1 MHNVTENAW
10 KQLSGDNLYEYLS
23 IVSIFPPFSLQSG
36 NEDPDEVLLD
46 SEMEKVFAGNS
57 ARKDKFDVT
66 TFQDNSQL
74 PIGSRK
80 KNSSRWSS
88 Q

>member
-1 MHNVTENAW
+1 
-10 KQLSGDNLYEYLS
+10 
-23 IVSIFPPFSLQSG
+23 LQSG

-46 SEMEKVFAGNS
+46 SEMDKVFAGTS
-57 ARKDKFDVT
+57 TRKDKFDVN

-80 KNSSRWSS
+80 KNSSKFGDYK
-88 Q
+88 